1 MSDVQHTHDEVEVVI
16 VGSGIAG
23 STIAAELA
31 ALGFGVLTLEAGP
44 ERTVEDMVS
53 SQLWARRLK
62 WGGPPILA
70 EGDLAGAL
78 NFGMGWGTGGAGAHW
93 YGNWYR
99 FHEGDFKERSQL
111 GRGLD
116 WPLEY
121 ETLRPWYD
129 RADTYFGAS
138 GNRSREP
145 WSPPADP
152 YPMPPLAE
160 LPQSTAIK
168 RGFDA
173 LGIRT
178 APNSVAINSERYEG
192 RAPCIL
198 DGWCD
203 AGCPI
208 GALANPLVLQ
218 WPKALGAGAQLRH
231 ECYVTA
237 VRTDAG
243 GGRATCVEYR
253 DARGELHAQPAEIVI
268 LACHT
273 IPNVRLLLLSASS
286 AHPGGL
292 ANRSGMLGH
301 HFMSHP
307 SLIIYGIFEDE
318 TRPYLGITGGNL
330 FSQEGYDDKQPTAEA
345 FGSRAWLCGQAAK
358 PNGLLGIAASRPD
371 LYGAALDRFLREDAK
386 RFANMTAVCEET
398 SVVENRVELD
408 RSTTD
413 AHGLPA
419 AKVINNIPGENAA
432 RLDLAREE
440 GLRIFRAAGGTEVW
454 AGPRVNIHLAG
465 GTPMGDDPER
475 SVTNSYGQTH
485 EVDNLFIAGASLFPT
500 IAAVNP
506 TGTLAA
512 LALRTVD
519 YIQENRGALTR

>member
-1 MSDVQHTHDEVEVVI
+1 MGDVQHEHDAVEVVV

-23 STIAAELA
+23 STVTAELA
-31 ALGFGVLTLEAGP
+31 ESGFDVLTLEAGP
-44 ERTVEDMVS
+44 ERTIEDMVS

-70 EGDLAGAL
+70 EGDLAGGL

-99 FHEGDFKERSQL
+99 FHENDFKERSLYGQ
-111 GRGLD
+111 GLD
-116 WPLEY
+116 WPIEY
-121 ETLRPWYD
+121 GDLRPWYD
-129 RADTYFGAS
+129 RADKYFGAS
-138 GNRSREP
+138 GNRAREP

-152 YPMPPLAE
+152 YPMPPLGE

-173 LGIRT
+173 LEIPT
-178 APNSVAINSERYEG
+178 SPNSVAINSERYDE

-218 WPKALGAGAQLRH
+218 WPKALRAGAELRH
-231 ECYVTA
+231 KCYVTA
-237 VRTDAG
+237 VKTDASG
-243 GGRATCVEYR
+243 ARATGVEYR
-253 DARGELHAQPAEIVI
+253 DAAGEVHMQPADIVI
-268 LACHT
+268 VACHT
-273 IPNVRLLLLSASS
+273 VPNVRLLLLSASGS
-286 AHPGGL
+286 HPNGL
-292 ANRSGMLGH
+292 ANRSGMVGH

-307 SLIIYGIFEDE
+307 SLIIYGILEDE
-318 TRPYLGITGGNL
+318 TQPHLGVTGGNL
-330 FSQEGYDDKQPTAEA
+330 FSQEGYDDKQPADAT

-358 PNGLLGIAASRPD
+358 PNGLLGIAVSRPD
-371 LYGAALDRFLREDAK
+371 LYGSALDKFLREDAK

-398 SVVENRVELD
+398 SVKENRVELD
-408 RSTTD
+408 RSVTD
-413 AHGLPA
+413 AHGLPV
-419 AKVINNIPGENAA
+419 AKVINNIPKENAA

-440 GLRIFRAAGGTEVW
+440 GLRIFRAAGASDPW
-454 AGPRVNIHLAG
+454 AGSRVNIHLAG

-475 SVTNSYGQTH
+475 SVTNSFGQTH

-512 LALRTVD
+512 LALRTVE
-519 YIQENRGALTR
+519 YIKENRATLVG